1 MAGKSQ
7 KPINPWLKSG
17 LELGPPILFFIAYMR
32 FQDTMLDVGG
42 TTYDGFIL
50 VTAAFVPILL
60 ASIAVLWRL
69 TGQISRIQVF
79 TALMVV
85 VFGGLTVWLNDE
97 RFFKM
102 KTTLVYGFFA
112 TMLGIGLLRGQSWL
126 KFLMGELLPMRDEGW
141 MVLTKR
147 IAGTFAAMA
156 LANEIVWR
164 TQSTE
169 FWVTFETFGLPAVL
183 FLAFMAQAKL
193 IDRYAVTPSRAAD
206 GPDAP
211 DAPDATDGEDGPK
224 TS

>member
-1 MAGKSQ
+1 MMADTSG
-7 KPINPWLKSG
+7 KPINQWLKSG

-32 FQDTMLDVGG
+32 FQDATLTLGE
-42 TTYDGFIL
+42 TTYDGFII

-60 ASIAVLWRL
+60 ASIGILWKL

-112 TMLGIGLLRGQSWL
+112 TMLGIGLARGQSWL

-141 MVLTKR
+141 MLLTKR
-147 IAGTFAAMA
+147 IAAAFALMA
-156 LANEIVWR
+156 LANELVWR

-169 FWVTFETFGLPAVL
+169 FWVTFETFGLPAFL
-183 FLAFMAQAKL
+183 FVAFMAQAKV
-193 IDRYAVTPSRAAD
+193 IDRYAITAPRAGDAEGGTDAGGGD
-206 GPDAP
+206 GP
-211 DAPDATDGEDGPK
+211 
-224 TS
+224 TSS